1 MKILSA
7 LLLSLATLISLPA
20 CARQAP
26 LVDLQVHDLE
36 LGHALPWHP
45 HRGRHYIEGQPGH
58 RYSLV
63 LHNTSGE
70 RVLAVVSVDGVN
82 VISGETAGTGQS
94 GYVLGPWQRLEIKGW
109 RKNLSEVAGFHFTAL
124 QDSYAAR
131 TGRPGNVGVIG
142 VAVFRERQPPVWQE
156 PAAPIARSRQEAEAK
171 PGRSA
176 DAAAPAAEYGQMP
189 ESLARQQLGT
199 GHGERR
205 PDAATLT
212 RFERAS
218 RWPAQQLS
226 LYYDG
231 SQALAAR
238 GILPHRWPQPALA
251 PDAFP
256 IGFAPDP

>member
-1 MKILSA
+1 MRTLPT
-7 LLLSLATLISLPA
+7 LLLALAALASLPA

-36 LGHALPWHP
+36 RGHALPWHP

-109 RKNLSEVAGFHFTAL
+109 RKNLSEVAEFHFTAL

-131 TGRPGNVGVIG
+131 TGRPDNVGVIG
-142 VAVFRERQPPVWQE
+142 VAVFRERQPPAWQA
-156 PAAPIARSRQEAEAK
+156 PAPIARSRQEASGK
-171 PGRSA
+171 PGASA
-176 DAAAPAAEYGQMP
+176 DAAAPSAGSRHMP
-189 ESLARQQLGT
+189 ESLARQQVGT

-205 PDAATLT
+205 RDAATVT
-212 RFERAS
+212 TFERAS

-238 GILPHRWPQPALA
+238 GILPRHWPLHEPA
-251 PDAFP
+251 PEAFP

>member
-1 MKILSA
+1 MRMLPA
-7 LLLSLATLISLPA
+7 LLIVLATLAGTPA

-36 LGHALPWHP
+36 GGHALPWHP

-82 VISGETAGTGQS
+82 VITGETAGTGQS
-94 GYVLGPWQRLEIKGW
+94 GYVLGPWQRLEITGW
-109 RKNLSEVAGFHFTAL
+109 RKNLSEVARFHFTAL

-142 VAVFRERQPPVWQE
+142 VAVFQERQGSGWQA
-156 PAAPIARSRQEAEAK
+156 PATPIARSRTEEAG

-176 DAAAPAAEYGQMP
+176 DAAAPSARSGHMP

-205 PDAATLT
+205 HDPATLT
-212 RFERAS
+212 HFERAS
-218 RWPAQQLS
+218 AWPAQQLL
-226 LYYDG
+226 LYYD
-231 SQALAAR
+231 SRQALAAR
-238 GILPHRWPQPALA
+238 GIGPRQSPPHESA
-251 PDAFP
+251 PEAFP